1 MMVIAESSMAAD
13 ALEVRIAH
21 LEGAYEQIDKR
32 LGSLEGR
39 MASLER
45 KVDEGFAH
53 LRRDLTQAIDRV
65 GQKLDATF
73 RWVIGIVLV
82 NWITL
87 MLAILLHR

>member
-1 MMVIAESSMAAD
+1 MAIRESSMGAD
-13 ALEVRIAH
+13 ALEIRIAR

-32 LGSLEGR
+32 LGSVEAR

-45 KVDEGFAH
+45 KVDEGFAR
-53 LRRDLTQAIDRV
+53 LRQDLTQAIDRV

-73 RWVIGIVLV
+73 RWVIGIVLI

-87 MLAILLHR
+87 MLAILLRR

>member
-1 MMVIAESSMAAD
+1 MDAFAVRMV
-13 ALEVRIAH
+13 R

-45 KVDEGFAH
+45 KVDEGFAR
-53 LRRDLTQAIDRV
+53 LRQDLTQAIDRV

-82 NWITL
+82 NSFTL
-87 MLAILLHR
+87 MLAIFLRR

>member
-1 MMVIAESSMAAD
+1 MMAIGESNMAAD

-73 RWVIGIVLV
+73 RWVIGIILV

-87 MLAILLHR
+87 MLAVLLRR

>member
-1 MMVIAESSMAAD
+1 MHWKSGSLI
-13 ALEVRIAH
+13 LR
-21 LEGAYEQIDKR
+21 AYEQIDKR

-73 RWVIGIVLV
+73 RWVIGIILV

-87 MLAILLHR
+87 MLAVLLRR